1 MSTTTLHKT
10 PSRWDCLATSPLD
23 SNSSHQ
29 NQRPHQRPMRIQEP
43 EKWVNDKPK
52 YTRKPNMM
60 DQEQFPTMGSVLPP
74 PASVK
79 DYSLLE
85 NPEDADS
92 NPHPAVVPSDDSMI
106 NLREYLKGRK
116 ESTPDGEEEWDPY
129 LSYNMF
135 QTIEDMKARWYFH
148 DLLNNTF
155 VDYDCCIPDETG
167 IDTWETASESD
178 GSGSEDDYESM

>member
-1 MSTTTLHKT
+1 MSSTTLRKT

-29 NQRPHQRPMRIQEP
+29 NRRSHQRPMKIQEP

-52 YTRKPNMM
+52 YAHKPNIM
-60 DQEQFPTMGSVLPP
+60 DQKHFPTMGSVPP
-74 PASVK
+74 PEASVK

-85 NPEDADS
+85 IQEDDNTNTNLNVA
-92 NPHPAVVPSDDSMI
+92 PSDGSMI

-116 ESTPDGEEEWDPY
+116 ESTPDDEEEWDPY

-135 QTIEDMKARWYFH
+135 QAIEDMKARWYLH
-148 DLLNNTF
+148 DFLNNTF
-155 VDYDCCIPDETG
+155 VDYDCCLPDETG
-167 IDTWETASESD
+167 IDTWETSSESD
-178 GSGSEDDYESM
+178 GSGSEDEYESM